1 MLCVINLKLFVNFNE
16 QILKYLVASDRLCE
30 LGYDEAQVEEALE
43 MFQNCESK
51 VTYQIIQKTQKHKHT
66 SKFNLTC

>member
-1 MLCVINLKLFVNFNE
+1 MHRDG
-16 QILKYLVASDRLCE
+16 QILKYLKARNHLCE

-51 VTYQIIQKTQKHKHT
+51 VFK
-66 SKFNLTC
+66 L

>member
-1 MLCVINLKLFVNFNE
+1 MHRDP
-16 QILKYLVASDRLCE
+16 QILKYLKARNHLCK

-51 VTYQIIQKTQKHKHT
+51 VFIYITKHFPYFGST
-66 SKFNLTC
+66 DSIPDE

>member
-1 MLCVINLKLFVNFNE
+1 MLCVIYNYLCFNE

-51 VTYQIIQKTQKHKHT
+51 VTYQSIQKANPQIY
-66 SKFNLTC
+66 LLG

>member
-1 MLCVINLKLFVNFNE
+1 MNTFLIIFLSFL

-51 VTYQIIQKTQKHKHT
+51 VILAHHSLPQPYVIR
-66 SKFNLTC
+66 NLNVYYYLL